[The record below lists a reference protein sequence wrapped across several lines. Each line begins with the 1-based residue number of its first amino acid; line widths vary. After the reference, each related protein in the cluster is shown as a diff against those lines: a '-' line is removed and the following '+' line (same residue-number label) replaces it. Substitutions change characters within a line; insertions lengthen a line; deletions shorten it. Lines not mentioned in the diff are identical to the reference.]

1 MATKTETFTLMG
13 DTYRITQLG
22 ATVGSDLWDEIL
34 AAVSPTLLGKL
45 EALIPK
51 MSEAKGEQAL
61 IAMMAPAVLGVL
73 SAIPKDL
80 KKRWRKLFL
89 ENTELVT
96 GSVNLNMAKAE
107 LFDQHFAGRYDAMTA
122 WEAACLKHNFL
133 GFLGSKPK
141 SESSEPG
148 AAK

>member
-1 MATKTETFTLMG
+1 MAAKTETVTVMG
-13 DTYRITQLG
+13 DTYRVTQLG
-22 ATVGSDLWDEIL
+22 ATVGSELWDDIL
-34 AAVSPTLLGKL
+34 AAVSPALLGKL
-45 EALIPK
+45 ESLVPK
-51 MSEAKGEQAL
+51 MAEAKSEQDM

-73 SAIPKDL
+73 STIPKDL
-80 KKRWRKLFL
+80 KRRWRKLFL
-89 ENTELVT
+89 ENCELVT

-122 WEAACLKHNFL
+122 WEAVCLKHNFF

-148 AAK
+148 EK